1 MADYLSPLPPQ
12 RYYAPPR
19 HLPLQMPGVCVV
31 VQPPGTSINTLYEI
45 VRAQGLAIKALQKA
59 THAPAP
65 TVELWNLTVANE
77 NTARQLADHTR
88 AITEQTGEISRQ
100 ASEIEH
106 LQHDTAVLTV
116 CIVAM
121 ICVALGRM
129 LISTLFKRKSAKPH
143 SAKPSPDDIIG
154 AFLRSTHSR
163 S

>member
-1 MADYLSPLPPQ
+1 MADYEVLLPAHH
-12 RYYAPPR
+12 YYPAPR
-19 HLPLQMPGVCVV
+19 HLPPPAPGVCVV
-31 VQPPGTSINTLYEI
+31 VQPSGTSINALYEI

-65 TVELWNLTVANE
+65 TVELRDLTVANE

-100 ASEIEH
+100 ATEIEK

-116 CIVAM
+116 CIVAL
-121 ICVALGRM
+121 ICVALGRLM
-129 LISTLFKRKSAKPH
+129 ISTLFKHAKPH
-143 SAKPSPDDIIG
+143 TANPSPDDIIG
-154 AFLRSTHSR
+154 AVLRSTHSR

>member
-1 MADYLSPLPPQ
+1 VADYLVSH
-12 RYYAPPR
+12 RYFYLPPR
-19 HLPLQMPGVCVV
+19 HLPLQTPGVCVV

-65 TVELWNLTVANE
+65 TVELRDLTAANE

-106 LQHDTAVLTV
+106 LQHDGAVLTL
-116 CIVAM
+116 CIVAL
-121 ICVALGRM
+121 ICVALGRLM
-129 LISTLFKRKSAKPH
+129 ISTLFKHAKPH
-143 SAKPSPDDIIG
+143 TAKPTPDDIIG